1 MNYEY
6 VCWIVSCATGIIAI
20 TSGLMFFLQHKK
32 FIKLKNEMDEFA
44 SKMAELDHAIEN
56 TNNAQI
62 EFQKNLEIAY
72 KEFTLRTKAQMFLH
86 ESNLLN
92 EKGEWVL
99 EYNGERKIFKPAKIL
114 SVNSADNSEESS
126 FIYTDTEVICTTTL
140 NGQIKSEF
148 TFSLAGV
155 PKAGKIFVDGKP
167 IKEFCYNE
175 LGQVVE
181 K

>member
-1 MNYEY
+1 
-6 VCWIVSCATGIIAI
+6 
-20 TSGLMFFLQHKK
+20 
-32 FIKLKNEMDEFA
+32 MDEFA

-148 TFSLAGV
+148 TFATEDL
-155 PKAGKIFVDGKP
+155 I
-167 IKEFCYNE
+167 Y
-175 LGQVVE
+175 L
-181 K
+181 